1 MEQTSIWDALSNNG
15 FTGWDYGVFILYIVI
30 LVGMGIFL
38 SRSKKGEEKTSKDY
52 FLAGNTLTWW
62 AVGASLIAANISA
75 EQFIGMSGSAFA
87 SGIAQAAYELMA
99 AATLLVVGKFLL
111 PLMIEKKI
119 FTIPQFLRER
129 YNSGVG
135 LAFSIL
141 WLFLYVFVNLTS
153 VAWLGALAIQQIL
166 GLPTD
171 HIVHVFGMDVD
182 QVRLVIILSLFL
194 IAGIYSIYGG
204 LASVAWTDVMQVT
217 FLVGGGL
224 ITAYFA
230 LDVIGQEVWGCGA
243 MEALGNIY
251 SWCMGI
257 ESDKHFNLIV
267 TQQADVYPV
276 INGIPEAVVQSISGS
291 GDNAIV
297 TIKNVATDSVYN
309 YAGNLVEPL
318 EKGHSVAVG
327 EMVKAKEDPFFTN
340 PGLVLVFG
348 ALWLTNLGYWG
359 FNQYIIQKGLA
370 AKSLSEA
377 KKGMVFAAVLKILI
391 PFIVCIP
398 GVCAFY
404 IYNAKTGDGQSVLD
418 MLIAKGQIAQDSAIN
433 RSDDAYPYLIRNFTP
448 VVIKGLSF
456 AALAAAVISSL
467 ASMFNSTSTLF
478 TMDIYKQFI
487 NKNASETKLVNVGRM
502 TSVSALIIAL
512 IAVYPLMGG
521 IDQAF
526 QFIQEY
532 SAFVYPGVVVIF
544 GLGLLW
550 KRASGTAAI
559 VAAIGTF
566 AFSIIYKFAFPEMPF
581 LVRSGVV
588 FITLVILFVWL
599 SIRNKDTEAATE
611 LSADDIKT
619 QLFWSKIMFIIG
631 GVSFALFVASFFSET
646 LHIYGM
652 EGAMA
657 FFAALMFTIGYYL
670 RSNALDKVQ
679 DKKLV
684 AIDLDI
690 FKTDKTFNIGAA
702 VVIALLT
709 FLYLALW

>member
-1 MEQTSIWDALSNNG
+1 MDKIFEALSNNG
-15 FTGWDYGVFILYIVI
+15 FATADYLVFAVYIVI
-30 LVGMGIFL
+30 LVGMGLFL
-38 SRSKKGEEKTSKDY
+38 SRTKKGEEKSSTDY

-87 SGIAQAAYELMA
+87 SGIAPAAYELMA

-111 PLMIEKKI
+111 PLMIKKKI

-129 YNSGVG
+129 YNWGVG
-135 LAFSIL
+135 FAFSLL

-171 HIVHVFGMDVD
+171 MIINVAGIEID
-182 QVRLVIILSLFL
+182 QVRMCIILSLFI
-194 IAGIYSIYGG
+194 IAGVYSIYGG

-224 ITAYFA
+224 ITAYAA
-230 LDVIGQEVWGCGA
+230 LSVIGDEMGLGGA
-243 MEALGNIY
+243 WDALTHIKDYLAQNPA
-251 SWCMGI
+251 
-257 ESDKHFNLIV
+257 DKHFNLVV
-267 TQQADVYPV
+267 TRNVEAYPV
-276 INGIPEAVVQSISGS
+276 VQ
-291 GDNAIV
+291 D
-297 TIKNVATDSVYN
+297 
-309 YAGNLVEPL
+309 
-318 EKGHSVAVG
+318 
-327 EMVKAKEDPFFTN
+327 DPFFTN
-340 PGLVLVFG
+340 PGIVLIFG

-370 AKSLSEA
+370 AKSLDEA
-377 KKGMVFAAVLKILI
+377 KKGMVFAAFLKILI

-404 IYNAKTGDGQSVLD
+404 IMNAPECDGLRETLAGS
-418 MLIAKGQIAQDSAIN
+418 IT
-433 RSDDAYPYLIRNFTP
+433 RSDDAYPFLIRNFTP
-448 VVIKGLSF
+448 TVVKGLSF

-487 NKNASETKLVNVGRM
+487 NKNASEKKLVNVGRM
-502 TSVSALIIAL
+502 TSVTALIIAL

-550 KRASGTAAI
+550 KRASGTAA
-559 VAAIGTF
+559 VVCAIGTF
-566 AFSIIYKFAFPEMPF
+566 AFSIIYKFAFPDMPF
-581 LVRSGVV
+581 LVRSGIV
-588 FITLVILFVWL
+588 FITLVILFVWISL
-599 SIRNKDTEAATE
+599 KSNKAVPADE
-611 LSADDIKT
+611 LDEHTIKA
-619 QLFWSKIMFIIG
+619 QLMWSRIMFITAA
-631 GVSFALFVASFFSET
+631 VSLALCIAGFFSEPMHM
-646 LHIYGM
+646 LGF
-652 EGAMA
+652 EGAWI
-657 FFAALMFTIGYYL
+657 FFAAITATIGIYL

-679 DKKLV
+679 DPKLV
-684 AIDLDI
+684 SIDLDI
-690 FKTDKTFNIGAA
+690 FHTDKVFNFGAIG
-702 VVIALLT
+702 VIAILT
-709 FLYLALW
+709 ILYIALW

>member
-1 MEQTSIWDALSNNG
+1 MDKIIQALSNNG
-15 FTGWDYGVFILYIVI
+15 FATADYLVFIVYIII

-38 SRSKKGEEKTSKDY
+38 SRGKKGEEKSSTDY

-75 EQFIGMSGSAFA
+75 EQFIGMSGSAYA

-129 YNSGVG
+129 YNWGVG
-135 LAFSIL
+135 FAFSLL

-171 HIVHVFGMDVD
+171 MTITVAGIEID
-182 QVRLVIILSLFL
+182 QVRMCIIFSLFL
-194 IAGIYSIYGG
+194 IAGLYSIYGG

-224 ITAYFA
+224 ITAYAA
-230 LDVIGQEVWGCGA
+230 LSVIGDEMGLGGA
-243 MEALGNIY
+243 WDALSHIKDYLAQNPA
-251 SWCMGI
+251 
-257 ESDKHFNLIV
+257 DKHFNLVV
-267 TQQADVYPV
+267 TRNEGAYP
-276 INGIPEAVVQSISGS
+276 
-291 GDNAIV
+291 AIQ
-297 TIKNVATDSVYN
+297 D
-309 YAGNLVEPL
+309 
-318 EKGHSVAVG
+318 
-327 EMVKAKEDPFFTN
+327 DPFFTN
-340 PGLVLVFG
+340 PGIVLIFG

-370 AKSLSEA
+370 AKSLDEA
-377 KKGMVFAAVLKILI
+377 KKGMVFAAFLKILI

-404 IYNAKTGDGQSVLD
+404 IMNAPECEGLRETLAGS
-418 MLIAKGQIAQDSAIN
+418 IS
-433 RSDDAYPYLIRNFTP
+433 RSDDAYPFLIRNFTP
-448 VVIKGLSF
+448 TVVKGLSF

-487 NKNASETKLVNVGRM
+487 NKNASEKRLVTVGRL
-502 TSVSALIIAL
+502 TSVCALLIAL

-550 KRASGTAAI
+550 KRASGTAA
-559 VAAIGTF
+559 VVCAIGTF
-566 AFSIIYKFAFPEMPF
+566 AFSIIYKFAFPDMPF
-581 LVRSGVV
+581 LIRSGVV
-588 FITLVILFVWL
+588 FITLVILFVWISL
-599 SIRNKDTEAATE
+599 KSSKAVPADKLDEDTV
-611 LSADDIKT
+611 KT
-619 QLFWSKIMFIIG
+619 MLRWSTIMFCISAISL
-631 GVSFALFVASFFSET
+631 VLFVGGFFNHT
-646 LHIYGM
+646 MHIHGF
-652 EGAMA
+652 EGAMI
-657 FFAALMFTIGYYL
+657 FFAAIMATIGIYL
-670 RSNALDKVQ
+670 RSNAKDKVQ
-679 DKKLV
+679 DPKLV
-684 AIDLDI
+684 AVDLKV
-690 FKTDKTFNIGAA
+690 FETDRVFNIGAIG
-702 VVIALLT
+702 VIVILT
-709 FLYLALW
+709 ILYISLW

>member
-1 MEQTSIWDALSNNG
+1 MEQTSIWDALMNNG
-15 FTGWDYGVFILYIVI
+15 FTGWDYGVFILFIVI

-153 VAWLGALAIQQIL
+153 VSWLGALAIQQIL

-171 HIVHVFGMDVD
+171 HIIMVMGMEVD
-182 QVRLVIILSLFL
+182 QVRLCIILGLFL

-204 LASVAWTDVMQVT
+204 LSSVAWTDVMQVT

-243 MEALGNIY
+243 MEAIGNIFD
-251 SWCMGI
+251 WCKDQPG
-257 ESDKHFNLIV
+257 DKHFNLIV
-267 TQQADVYPV
+267 TRNEDLYPV
-276 INGIPEAVVQSISGS
+276 ING
-291 GDNAIV
+291 V
-297 TIKNVATDSVYN
+297 TDA
-309 YAGNLVEPL
+309 AGNVTQ
-318 EKGHSVAVG
+318 
-327 EMVKAKEDPFFTN
+327 KEDPFFTN

-418 MLIAKGQIAQDSAIN
+418 MLIAKGQIAKDSAIG

-448 VVIKGLSF
+448 MVIKGLSF

-478 TMDIYKQFI
+478 TMDIYKQFF
-487 NKNASETKLVNVGRM
+487 NKNASESKLVKVGRL
-502 TSVSALIIAL
+502 TSVSALVIAL

-599 SIRNKDTEAATE
+599 SLRNKDTEAATE
-611 LSADDIKT
+611 LSADDVKT

-631 GVSFALFVASFFSET
+631 GISFALFVASFFSET

-690 FKTDKTFNIGAA
+690 FKTDRTFNIGAA

>member
-1 MEQTSIWDALSNNG
+1 MNKIIEALSNNG
-15 FTGWDYGVFILYIVI
+15 FALADYLVFIAYIII
-30 LVGMGIFL
+30 LVGMGLFL
-38 SRSKKGEEKTSKDY
+38 SRSKKGEEKSSTDY

-129 YNSGVG
+129 YNWGVG
-135 LAFSIL
+135 FAFSLL

-166 GLPTD
+166 GLPND
-171 HIVHVFGMDVD
+171 MIINVGGMEID
-182 QVRLVIILSLFL
+182 QVRMCIILALFL
-194 IAGIYSIYGG
+194 IAGVYSIYGG

-224 ITAYFA
+224 ITAYAA
-230 LDVIGQEVWGCGA
+230 LSVIGSEMELGGA
-243 MEALGNIY
+243 WDALVHIKDY
-251 SWCMGI
+251 LAQDAA
-257 ESDKHFNLIV
+257 DKHFNLVV
-267 TQQADVYPV
+267 TRNEGAYP
-276 INGIPEAVVQSISGS
+276 
-291 GDNAIV
+291 AIQ
-297 TIKNVATDSVYN
+297 D
-309 YAGNLVEPL
+309 
-318 EKGHSVAVG
+318 
-327 EMVKAKEDPFFTN
+327 DPFFTN
-340 PGLVLVFG
+340 PGIVLIFG

-370 AKSLSEA
+370 AKSLAEA
-377 KKGMVFAAVLKILI
+377 KKGMVFAAFLKILI

-404 IYNAKTGDGQSVLD
+404 IMNADECADLRMQLAG
-418 MLIAKGQIAQDSAIN
+418 AIT
-433 RSDDAYPYLIRNFTP
+433 RSDDAYPFLIRNFTP
-448 VVIKGLSF
+448 TVVKGLSF

-487 NKNASETKLVNVGRM
+487 NKNASEKRLVNVGRL
-502 TSVSALIIAL
+502 TSVCALIIAL
-512 IAVYPLMGG
+512 LAVYPLMGG

-550 KRASGTAAI
+550 KRASGTAA
-559 VAAIGTF
+559 VVCAIGTF
-566 AFSIIYKFAFPEMPF
+566 AFSIIYKFAFPDMPF

-588 FITLVILFVWL
+588 FITLVILFIWISL
-599 SIRNKDTEAATE
+599 KSNKAVPADE
-611 LSADDIKT
+611 LDEVTVKK
-619 QLFWSKIMFIIG
+619 QLRWSNIMFIVAAVSFVLFIG
-631 GVSFALFVASFFSET
+631 GFFNET
-646 LHIYGM
+646 MHVHGF
-652 EGAMA
+652 EGAMI
-657 FFAALMFTIGYYL
+657 FFAAITATIGIYL

-679 DKKLV
+679 DPKLV
-684 AIDLDI
+684 AIDLNI
-690 FKTDKTFNIGAA
+690 FKTDKVFNIGAFG
-702 VVIALLT
+702 VIIILTILYIAL
-709 FLYLALW
+709 W

>member
-1 MEQTSIWDALSNNG
+1 MDKIFEALSNNG
-15 FTGWDYGVFILYIVI
+15 FETADYLVFAVYIVI
-30 LVGMGIFL
+30 LVGMGLFL
-38 SRSKKGEEKTSKDY
+38 SRTKKGEEKSSTDY

-87 SGIAQAAYELMA
+87 SGIAPAAYELMA

-129 YNSGVG
+129 YNWGVG
-135 LAFSIL
+135 LAFSLL

-171 HIVHVFGMDVD
+171 MIINVGGMEID
-182 QVRLVIILSLFL
+182 QVRMCIILSLFL

-224 ITAYFA
+224 ITAYAA
-230 LDVIGQEVWGCGA
+230 LSVIGDEMGLGGA
-243 MEALGNIY
+243 WDALSHIKDY
-251 SWCMGI
+251 LAQDPA
-257 ESDKHFNLIV
+257 DKHFNLVV
-267 TQQADVYPV
+267 TRNVDAYPV
-276 INGIPEAVVQSISGS
+276 VQ
-291 GDNAIV
+291 D
-297 TIKNVATDSVYN
+297 
-309 YAGNLVEPL
+309 
-318 EKGHSVAVG
+318 
-327 EMVKAKEDPFFTN
+327 DPFFTN
-340 PGLVLVFG
+340 PGIVLIFG

-370 AKSLSEA
+370 AKSLDEA
-377 KKGMVFAAVLKILI
+377 KKGMVFAAFLKILI

-404 IYNAKTGDGQSVLD
+404 IMNAPECEGLRETLAGS
-418 MLIAKGQIAQDSAIN
+418 IT
-433 RSDDAYPYLIRNFTP
+433 RSDDAYPFLIRNFTP
-448 VVIKGLSF
+448 TIVKGLSF

-487 NKNASETKLVNVGRM
+487 NKNASEKKLVNVGRL

-532 SAFVYPGVVVIF
+532 SAYVYPGVVVIF

-550 KRASGTAAI
+550 KRASGTAA
-559 VAAIGTF
+559 VVCAIGTF
-566 AFSIIYKFAFPEMPF
+566 AFSIIYKFAFPDMPF

-588 FITLVILFVWL
+588 FITLVVLFVWISL
-599 SIRNKDTEAATE
+599 KSKKSVAADALDE
-611 LSADDIKT
+611 LTIKT
-619 QLFWSKIMFIIG
+619 QLLWSNIMFATAV
-631 GVSFALFVASFFSET
+631 VSLVLFIAGFFVPVF
-646 LHIYGM
+646 HIHGF
-652 EGAMA
+652 EGAMI
-657 FFAALMFTIGYYL
+657 FFAAITATIGIYL

-679 DKKLV
+679 DPKLV
-684 AIDLDI
+684 AIDLNI
-690 FKTDKTFNIGAA
+690 FHTDKIFNWGAFG
-702 VVIALLT
+702 VIAILT
-709 FLYLALW
+709 ILYIALW

>member
-1 MEQTSIWDALSNNG
+1 MEKILNALSNNG
-15 FTGWDYGVFILYIVI
+15 FEPVDYLVFVVYIII
-30 LVGMGIFL
+30 LVSMGLFL
-38 SRSKKGEEKTSKDY
+38 SRSKKGEEKSSTDY

-75 EQFIGMSGSAFA
+75 EQFIGMSGSAYA

-129 YNSGVG
+129 YNWGVG
-135 LAFSIL
+135 FAFSLL

-171 HIVHVFGMDVD
+171 MTFMVAGMEID
-182 QVRLVIILSLFL
+182 QVRMVIILCLFL

-224 ITAYFA
+224 LTAYAA
-230 LDVIGQEVWGCGA
+230 LSVIGE
-243 MEALGNIY
+243 E
-251 SWCMGI
+251 MGI
-257 ESDKHFNLIV
+257 GNAWDALMHIKDYLASIDGDKHFNLVV
-267 TQQADVYPV
+267 TRNEELYPV
-276 INGIPEAVVQSISGS
+276 INGVVDGT
-291 GDNAIV
+291 GN
-297 TIKNVATDSVYN
+297 TIQ
-309 YAGNLVEPL
+309 
-318 EKGHSVAVG
+318 
-327 EMVKAKEDPFFTN
+327 KEDPFFTN
-340 PGLVLVFG
+340 PGIVLIFG

-370 AKSLSEA
+370 AKSLDEA
-377 KKGMVFAAVLKILI
+377 KKGMVFAAFLKILI

-404 IYNAKTGDGQSVLD
+404 IMNAPECEDLRQQLAG
-418 MLIAKGQIAQDSAIN
+418 AIT

-448 VVIKGLSF
+448 TAVKGLSF
-456 AALAAAVISSL
+456 AALAAAVISSF
-467 ASMFNSTSTLF
+467 ASMFNSTSALF
-478 TMDIYKQFI
+478 TMDVYKQFI
-487 NKNASETKLVNVGRM
+487 NKNASEKKLVNVGRL
-502 TSVSALIIAL
+502 TSVCALIIAM

-550 KRASGTAAI
+550 KRSSGTAA
-559 VAAIGTF
+559 VVCAIGTF

-581 LVRSGVV
+581 LIRSGVV
-588 FITLVILFVWL
+588 FITLVILFVWISLSSKKAVPADTLDADSVKTMMRWSTIMFCVAAVSLVL
-599 SIRNKDTEAATE
+599 SI
-611 LSADDIKT
+611 S
-619 QLFWSKIMFIIG
+619 G
-631 GVSFALFVASFFSET
+631 FFNET
-646 LHIYGM
+646 MHMYGF
-652 EGAMA
+652 EGAMI
-657 FFAALMFTIGYYL
+657 FFAAITGTIGLYL
-670 RSNALDKVQ
+670 RSNAKDKVQ
-679 DKKLV
+679 DPKLV
-684 AIDLDI
+684 PIDLNI
-690 FKTDKTFNIGAA
+690 FHTDRIFNIGAIGVIVILTILY
-702 VVIALLT
+702 VV
-709 FLYLALW
+709 LW

>member
-1 MEQTSIWDALSNNG
+1 MDKILEALSNNG
-15 FTGWDYGVFILYIVI
+15 FETVDYLVFVVYIII
-30 LVGMGIFL
+30 LVSMGLFL
-38 SRSKKGEEKTSKDY
+38 SRSKKGEEKSSTDY

-75 EQFIGMSGSAFA
+75 EQFIGMSGSAYA

-129 YNSGVG
+129 YNWGVG
-135 LAFSIL
+135 FAFSLL

-171 HIVHVFGMDVD
+171 MTVMVAGMEID
-182 QVRLVIILSLFL
+182 QVRMVIILCLFL

-224 ITAYFA
+224 LTAYAA
-230 LDVIGQEVWGCGA
+230 LSVIGSE
-243 MEALGNIY
+243 
-251 SWCMGI
+251 MGI
-257 ESDKHFNLIV
+257 GNAWDALMHIKDYLASIDGDKHFNLVV
-267 TQQADVYPV
+267 TRNEELYPV
-276 INGIPEAVVQSISGS
+276 INGVVDG
-291 GDNAIV
+291 
-297 TIKNVATDSVYN
+297 
-309 YAGNLVEPL
+309 AGNTIQ
-318 EKGHSVAVG
+318 
-327 EMVKAKEDPFFTN
+327 KEDPFFTN
-340 PGLVLVFG
+340 PGIVLIFG

-370 AKSLSEA
+370 AKSLDEA
-377 KKGMVFAAVLKILI
+377 KKGMVFAAFLKILI

-404 IYNAKTGDGQSVLD
+404 IMNAPECEGLRQQLAG
-418 MLIAKGQIAQDSAIN
+418 AIT

-448 VVIKGLSF
+448 TVVKGLSF

-478 TMDIYKQFI
+478 TMDVYKQFI
-487 NKNASETKLVNVGRM
+487 NKNASEKKLVNVGRL
-502 TSVSALIIAL
+502 TSLCALIIAM

-550 KRASGTAAI
+550 KRSSGTAA
-559 VAAIGTF
+559 VVCAIGTF

-581 LVRSGVV
+581 LIRSGVV
-588 FITLVILFVWL
+588 FITLVILFVWISLSSKKAVAADVLDADTIKTLLRWSTIMYCIAAVSLVL
-599 SIRNKDTEAATE
+599 SICGFFNDT
-611 LSADDIKT
+611 
-619 QLFWSKIMFIIG
+619 M
-631 GVSFALFVASFFSET
+631 
-646 LHIYGM
+646 HIYGF
-652 EGAMA
+652 EGAMI
-657 FFAALMFTIGYYL
+657 FFAAITGTIGLYL
-670 RSNALDKVQ
+670 RSNAKDKVQ
-679 DKKLV
+679 DPKLV
-684 AIDLDI
+684 PIDLNI
-690 FKTDKTFNIGAA
+690 FHTDRIFNIGAIGVIVILTVLY
-702 VVIALLT
+702 VV
-709 FLYLALW
+709 LW